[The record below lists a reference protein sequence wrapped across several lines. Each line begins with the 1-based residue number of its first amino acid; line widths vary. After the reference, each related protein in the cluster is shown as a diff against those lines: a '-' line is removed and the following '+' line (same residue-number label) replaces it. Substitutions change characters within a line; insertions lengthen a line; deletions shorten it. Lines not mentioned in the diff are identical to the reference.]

1 MQVVDE
7 KVPEIETS
15 GTTRGAAFVR
25 FLAWLLLP
33 PLIVYLAGFAL
44 VCLPAY
50 EQWSGSKWA
59 PTLEYA
65 FQTAGQNADVVIYG
79 DSTALYGV
87 DPLQMEKDLGLKVIN
102 LPNTMGSLPVVDDLS
117 LKQYLA
123 HNRPPKII
131 VFYMSS
137 WNLNYMHPWGPRLFE
152 GEEMLL
158 RHGSWSQIFDYAV
171 HHWE

>member
-1 MQVVDE
+1 M
-7 KVPEIETS
+7 P
-15 GTTRGAAFVR
+15 G
-25 FLAWLLLP
+25 
-33 PLIVYLAGFAL
+33 
-44 VCLPAY
+44 Y
-50 EQWSGSKWA
+50 ERWSGSTWA
-59 PTLEYA
+59 PTLDYA

-123 HNRPPKII
+123 QNRPPKMI

-137 WNLNYMHPWGPRLFE
+137 LEFE
-152 GEEMLL
+152 LHASLGAAA
-158 RHGSWSQIFDYAV
+158 I
-171 HHWE
+171 